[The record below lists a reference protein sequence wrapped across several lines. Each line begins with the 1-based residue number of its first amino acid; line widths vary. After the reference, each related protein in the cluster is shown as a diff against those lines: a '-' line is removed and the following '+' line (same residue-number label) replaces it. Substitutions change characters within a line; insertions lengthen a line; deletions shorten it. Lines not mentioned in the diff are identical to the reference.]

1 MVNFLARLGWSHGDA
16 EMFSSEQFV
25 EWFDLEH
32 ISHSPAQF
40 NPEKLR
46 WLNQQYLKVAQPDDL
61 ARELKSRLPEDSFDP
76 RTVADVAGLYRER
89 AATLTELGEYV
100 TQFYSDRPPPGEL
113 LAEHVTDAVK
123 PALRSL
129 AERFATVEP
138 WAEEGIKS
146 AFEGALK
153 AHGLKMP
160 KLAVPVRVVVFG
172 TTHTPSLYPTLALA
186 GKARVVER
194 LQRYG

>member
-1 MVNFLARLGWSHGDA
+1 
-16 EMFSSEQFV
+16 MFSREQFV
-25 EWFDLEH
+25 GWFDLEH

-46 WLNQQYLKVAQPDDL
+46 WLNQQYLKGAKREDL
-61 ARELKSRLPEDSFDP
+61 VKELESRLPEDSFDP
-76 RTVADVAGLYRER
+76 RTVRDVASLYRER
-89 AATLTELGEYV
+89 ASTLVELGEYV
-100 TQFYSDRPPPGEL
+100 TQFYSDRPPPAEL
-113 LAEHVTDAVK
+113 LAEHVTEATR

-129 AERFATVEP
+129 AERFATVDP

-172 TTHTPSLYPTLALA
+172 TTQTPSLYPTLGLA

-194 LQRYG
+194 LQRYA